1 MDEGKRLGSAG
12 DFMHVCHE
20 LTPVPSWNQVTK
32 RLWPF
37 RGWKRE
43 QSKATRGRTPWK
55 KTKED
60 CQSASGG
67 DRRPQR
73 DLSPRSPGFGK
84 HSPGGPGLLRN
95 RSSWEVPTEMH
106 ACYLG
111 PGFQTRVHTR
121 VRASQPLRQP
131 RGSVGSP
138 VARRV
143 EPVAW
148 PQDSPAAQRLLRHL
162 SVLLSILPSARF

>member
-67 DRRPQR
+67 T
-73 DLSPRSPGFGK
+73 
-84 HSPGGPGLLRN
+84 GGPSGTCLPGALDLGSTALGAQACSGIDPPGRSLLKCTLVIWGLVSRL
-95 RSSWEVPTEMH
+95 V
-106 ACYLG
+106 Y
-111 PGFQTRVHTR
+111 TRVSGH
-121 VRASQPLRQP
+121 
-131 RGSVGSP
+131 
-138 VARRV
+138 
-143 EPVAW
+143 
-148 PQDSPAAQRLLRHL
+148 
-162 SVLLSILPSARF
+162 PSL